1 MKKTLYIR
9 LAANGIKNN
18 RRLYTPYIAAF
29 SGMTAMLYIISFLS
43 YSETVSSMTGGR
55 TLSSI
60 LNFGSLVMIIF
71 SAIFL
76 FYTNSFLVRRRKREF
91 GLYNILGMGKKSINR
106 IMLWETLII
115 YLVSQT
121 LGLTVGISLSKAVE
135 LALIHIVRVE
145 VNYSIFISVPSLIL
159 TLVSFGIIILLIYL
173 NSLRQLHA
181 SSPLQLMR
189 SESYGEKPLKA
200 NPLFAIVGAALMG
213 GAYYIATIIDNPIT
227 AMATFFLAVV
237 MVIIAT
243 YLLFTAGSVTFCR
256 LLKKNKK
263 YYYQPSHFVSVSSM
277 AFRMKRNGA
286 GLASI
291 CILATMVLV
300 TASSTVSLYFGLEDQ
315 VNKECPRDIS
325 VTLRLHETT
334 GFGDERI
341 AEIRQAF
348 DKCLKEHDINTDG
361 MLKTEI
367 ITFNG
372 LMTADSLYID
382 YNKPLQNSK
391 YMQIC
396 IIPLEAYNAA
406 AKAKALL
413 SEGEA
418 LVYAKNGY
426 TNGTVA
432 LKYGDNNVSLKI
444 TGSAE
449 KGVLDIIEQF
459 QTPEERIYLVTRSD
473 EEAVKTAL
481 AFYAEDYET
490 PYQLGRNMLMYA
502 FDSYT
507 GDEEEIEIYNMLKKA
522 IINSNAYSTENAVRN
537 YSIRSAANDRSD
549 YYAIYG
555 GLLFLGIVFS
565 LAFCVTAALIM
576 YYKQLSEGYE
586 DKARFGIMQKV
597 GMSKRA
603 IRKSV
608 NSQMLTV
615 FALPLAA
622 AGIHMVFA
630 FHMVKLMLQALGLIN
645 TQLFLYTVLGS
656 FALFA
661 LFYIVTYEI
670 TANSYYSIV
679 SKIEN
684 D

>member
-18 RRLYTPYIAAF
+18 RKLYTPYIAAF
-29 SGMTAMLYIISFLS
+29 SGMTALLYIISFLS
-43 YSETVSSMTGGR
+43 YSETVTGMAGGR
-55 TLSSI
+55 TL
-60 LNFGSLVMIIF
+60 GSLLDLGSVVMIIF

-76 FYTNSFLVRRRKREF
+76 FYTNSFLIRRRKREF

-115 YLVSQT
+115 YLISQA

-135 LALIHIVRVE
+135 LALIHMVNVE

-159 TLVSFGIIILLIYL
+159 TLVSFGVIILLIYF
-173 NSLRQLHA
+173 NSLRQLHT

-200 NPLFAIVGAALMG
+200 NPLFALIGAVLMG
-213 GAYYIATIIDNPIT
+213 GAYYVAATIDNPIT
-227 AMATFFLAVV
+227 AMATFFVAVV

-243 YLLFTAGSVTFCR
+243 YMLFTAGSVTFCR

-315 VNKECPRDIS
+315 VKRECPRDIS
-325 VTLRLHETT
+325 ALVALHETT
-334 GFGDERI
+334 GFGDERLS
-341 AEIRQAF
+341 EIRKAF

-361 MLKTEI
+361 MLKAEI
-367 ITFNG
+367 ISFQG
-372 LMTADSLYID
+372 LMKADSLYID
-382 YNKPLQNSK
+382 YNRDCE
-391 YMQIC
+391 IC
-396 IIPLEAYNAA
+396 IIPLDVYNAT
-406 AKAKALL
+406 AKAKAML

-418 LVYAKNGY
+418 LVYSKNGY
-426 TNGTVA
+426 TNDKFT
-432 LKYGDNNVSLKI
+432 LKYGDESVSLNI
-444 TGSAE
+444 SGSAE
-449 KGVLDIIEQF
+449 QEIFDAIEEF
-459 QTPEERIYLVTRSD
+459 RSEEKRIYLVTRND
-473 EEAVKTAL
+473 EKAVKAAL
-481 AFYAEDYET
+481 AFYDDD
-490 PYQLGRNMLMYA
+490 YQLGRNMLMYA

-507 GDEEEIEIYNMLKKA
+507 GDEEEIEIYNALKQA
-522 IINSNAYSTENAVRN
+522 IRDSNAYKLEGDIKS
-537 YSIRSAANDRSD
+537 YSVQSAANDRSD

-615 FALPLAA
+615 FALPLTA

-630 FHMVKLMLQALGLIN
+630 FHMVKLMLQALGLVN

>member
-18 RRLYTPYIAAF
+18 RKLYTPYIAAF
-29 SGMTAMLYIISFLS
+29 SGMTALLYIISFLS
-43 YSETVSSMTGGR
+43 YSETVTGMAGGR
-55 TLSSI
+55 TLESL
-60 LNFGSLVMIIF
+60 LNLGSVVMIIF

-76 FYTNSFLVRRRKREF
+76 FYTNSFLIRRRKREF

-121 LGLTVGISLSKAVE
+121 LGLIIGISLSKAVE
-135 LALIHIVRVE
+135 LALIHIVNVE
-145 VNYSIFISVPSLIL
+145 VNYSIFISVPSLTL
-159 TLVSFGIIILLIYL
+159 TLVSFGVIILLIYF
-173 NSLRQLHA
+173 NSLRQLHT

-200 NPLFAIVGAALMG
+200 NPLFALIGAVLMG
-213 GAYYIATIIDNPIT
+213 GAYYVATTIDNPIT

-243 YLLFTAGSVTFCR
+243 YMLFTAGSVTFCR

-315 VNKECPRDIS
+315 VKRECPRDIS
-325 VTLRLHETT
+325 AQVALHETT
-334 GFGDERI
+334 GFGDERLS
-341 AEIRQAF
+341 EIRKAF

-361 MLKTEI
+361 MLKAEI
-367 ITFNG
+367 ISFQG
-372 LMTADSLYID
+372 LMKADSLYID
-382 YNKPLQNSK
+382 YSRDCE
-391 YMQIC
+391 IC
-396 IIPLEAYNAA
+396 IIPLDVYNAT
-406 AKAKALL
+406 AKSKAML

-418 LVYAKNGY
+418 LVYSKNGY
-426 TNGTVA
+426 TNGNVT
-432 LKYGDNNVSLKI
+432 LKYGDESVSLNI
-444 TGSAE
+444 SGSAE
-449 KGVLDIIEQF
+449 QEIFDAIEEF
-459 QTPEERIYLVTRSD
+459 RSEEKRIYLVTRND
-473 EEAVKTAL
+473 EKAVKAAL
-481 AFYAEDYET
+481 AFYDDD
-490 PYQLGRNMLMYA
+490 YQLGRNMLMYA

-507 GDEEEIEIYNMLKKA
+507 GDEEEIEIYNALKQA
-522 IINSNAYSTENAVRN
+522 IRDSNAYKLEGDIKS
-537 YSIRSAANDRSD
+537 YSVQSAANDRSD

-630 FHMVKLMLQALGLIN
+630 FHMVKLMLQALGLVN

-656 FALFA
+656 FVLFA